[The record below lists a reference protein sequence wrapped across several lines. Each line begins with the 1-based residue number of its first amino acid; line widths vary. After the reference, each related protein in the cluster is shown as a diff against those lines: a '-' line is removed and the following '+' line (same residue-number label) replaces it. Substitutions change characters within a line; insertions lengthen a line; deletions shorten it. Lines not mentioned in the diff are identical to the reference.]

1 MNAGIYWNTF
11 INLTKRLVMTE
22 KKKNRKQDILE
33 NLALMLEQELSERI
47 TTARLAKQVG
57 VSEAALY
64 RHFPSKARMYESLL
78 DFSEE
83 SIFSR
88 INQIV
93 SESQDSLDQCN
104 KICQLI
110 LGFSQKNPGISRL
123 LTGEVLLGE
132 TQRLKDR
139 ISQIFDRVELQL
151 KQIHRDNAVRNTQST
166 IDSGAIAKLLTSL
179 VEGRIQ
185 QFVRSKFKIEPLN
198 QWDVQ
203 WCLVVEGI
211 ER

>member
-1 MNAGIYWNTF
+1 
-11 INLTKRLVMTE
+11 MTE
-22 KKKNRKQDILE
+22 KKKNRKQDILQ

-88 INQIV
+88 INQIT
-93 SESQDSLDQCN
+93 SDPQDVFDKYN
-104 KICQLI
+104 KICMLV
-110 LGFSQKNPGISRL
+110 LGFCQKNPGISRL

-139 ISQIFDRVELQL
+139 ISQIFDRIELAF
-151 KQIHRDNAVRNTQST
+151 KQIHRDEAIKNSQST
-166 IDSGAIAKLLTSL
+166 IDSAAVAKFLTSV

-185 QFVRSKFKIEPLN
+185 QFVRSRFRIEPTN

-203 WCLVVEGI
+203 WRLVLRGI
-211 ER
+211 S

>member
-1 MNAGIYWNTF
+1 
-11 INLTKRLVMTE
+11 MTE
-22 KKKNRKQDILE
+22 KKKNRKQDILQ

-83 SIFSR
+83 SLFSR
-88 INQIV
+88 INQISNDEIDV
-93 SESQDSLDQCN
+93 FEKHN
-104 KICQLI
+104 KICQLV
-110 LGFSQKNPGISRL
+110 LGFSAKNPGISRL

-139 ISQIFDRVELQL
+139 ISQIFDRIEVELKQL
-151 KQIHRDNAVRNTQST
+151 HRNEAVKNSQST
-166 IDSGAIAKLLTSL
+166 LNSAAIAKLLTSI

-185 QFVRSKFKIEPLN
+185 QFVRSKFRIDPVD

-203 WCLVVEGI
+203 WRLVLAGI
-211 ER
+211 SE

>member
-1 MNAGIYWNTF
+1 
-11 INLTKRLVMTE
+11 MTE
-22 KKKNRKQDILE
+22 KKKNRKQDILQ
-33 NLALMLEQELSERI
+33 NLAYMLEKELSERI

-83 SIFSR
+83 NIFSR
-88 INQIV
+88 INSIA
-93 SESQDSLDQCN
+93 SGSQDAFEKSN
-104 KICQLI
+104 MICQLVM
-110 LGFSQKNPGISRL
+110 GFSQKNPGISRL

-139 ISQIFDRVELQL
+139 ISQFFDRIELQI
-151 KQIHRDNAVRNTQST
+151 KQIHRDQAIANTTSS
-166 IDSGAIAKLLTSL
+166 IDSAAMAKLLTSV

-185 QFVRSKFKIEPLN
+185 QFVRSKFKIEPLE

-203 WCLVVEGI
+203 WRLIRSGI
-211 ER
+211 S

>member
-1 MNAGIYWNTF
+1 
-11 INLTKRLVMTE
+11 MTE

-93 SESQDSLDQCN
+93 SESQDSLEQCN
-104 KICQLI
+104 KISQLI

-139 ISQIFDRVELQL
+139 ISQIFDRIELQL
-151 KQIHRDNAVRNTQST
+151 KQIHRDHAVKNSQSP
-166 IDSGAIAKLLTSL
+166 IDSAAIAKLLTSIL
-179 VEGRIQ
+179 EGRIQ

-203 WCLVVEGI
+203 WRLIVDGI
-211 ER
+211 GE

>member
-1 MNAGIYWNTF
+1 
-11 INLTKRLVMTE
+11 MTE

-88 INQIV
+88 INQII
-93 SESQDSLDQCN
+93 SEPQDSLEQCN
-104 KICQLI
+104 KISQLI

-139 ISQIFDRVELQL
+139 ISQIFDRIELQL
-151 KQIHRDNAVRNTQST
+151 KQIHRDHAVKNAQSP
-166 IDSGAIAKLLTSL
+166 IDSGAIAKLLTSII
-179 VEGRIQ
+179 EGRIQ
-185 QFVRSKFKIEPLN
+185 QYVRSKFKIEPLN

-203 WCLVVEGI
+203 WRLIVNGI
-211 ER
+211 EE

>member
-1 MNAGIYWNTF
+1 
-11 INLTKRLVMTE
+11 MTE
-22 KKKNRKQDILE
+22 KKKNRKQDILQ
-33 NLALMLEQELSERI
+33 NLAFMLEKELSERI

-83 SIFSR
+83 NIFSR
-88 INQIV
+88 VNSIA
-93 SESQDSLDQCN
+93 SGPQDALEKSN
-104 KICQLI
+104 MICQLVM
-110 LGFSQKNPGISRL
+110 GFSQKNPGISRL

-139 ISQIFDRVELQL
+139 ISQFFDRIELQI
-151 KQIHRDNAVRNTQST
+151 KQIHRDQAIANKTSS
-166 IDSGAIAKLLTSL
+166 IDSAAMAKLLTSII
-179 VEGRIQ
+179 EGRIQ
-185 QFVRSKFKIEPLN
+185 QFVRSRFKIEPLE

-203 WCLVVEGI
+203 WRLITGGMREFGS
-211 ER
+211 

>member
-1 MNAGIYWNTF
+1 M
-11 INLTKRLVMTE
+11 LMTE
-22 KKKNRKQDILE
+22 KKKNRKQDILQ

-83 SIFSR
+83 NIFSR
-88 INQIV
+88 INAIASGTQEIF
-93 SESQDSLDQCN
+93 EKYN
-104 KICQLI
+104 TICKLI
-110 LGFSQKNPGISRL
+110 LGFSQKNPGISRI

-139 ISQIFDRVELQL
+139 ISQFFDRIELQL
-151 KQIHRDNAVRNTQST
+151 KQIHRDDAIKRTDPT
-166 IDSGAIAKLLTSL
+166 IDSGAIAKLVAS
-179 VEGRIQ
+179 VIEGRIQ
-185 QFVRSKFKIEPLN
+185 QFVRSKFSIVPSDG
-198 QWDVQ
+198 WDVQ
-203 WCLVVEGI
+203 WRLISNGI
-211 ER
+211 ASKR